1 ANVSANVFGAEAT
14 AYFWLKFLAGVSSE
28 ISFPKGSI
36 CQKNAH
42 CSSPN
47 HRDGDSCNISFFGR
61 ACLVGEIKI
70 FGCHIGRL
78 TGCRKGFSD
87 TNEKTNFITRLETAR
102 RIF

>member
-1 ANVSANVFGAEAT
+1 MRLGVKSIDTLRQKIVIQT
-14 AYFWLKFLAGVSSE
+14 SIYFSSFLSSL
-28 ISFPKGSI
+28 
-36 CQKNAH
+36 H

-47 HRDGDSCNISFFGR
+47 HRDGDSCNISFFVR

-78 TGCRKGFSD
+78 TRCRKGFSG
-87 TNEKTNFITRLETAR
+87 TNEKTNFITHLETAR